1 LFLELSVEELVSRA
15 RLHDADAFAELI
27 QRFEGVAL
35 AVAYAQTRNA
45 ADAGDIVQEAFLR
58 AWQRLDS
65 LDDPSRFAHWIS
77 RMVRNLSI
85 DLRRRRKALPL
96 DESFDPPDSM
106 PQTTSL
112 ERDEQKKQVERAING
127 LDDLSR
133 ECVTLRY
140 YENMSSKQIAD
151 LLGITPAAVDMRLS
165 RARNQLKDRLQKFVG
180 EV

>member
-1 LFLELSVEELVSRA
+1 MELSVEELVSRA

-45 ADAGDIVQEAFLR
+45 ADAGDIVQEAFMR

-65 LDDPSRFAHWIS
+65 LDDPSRFAHWVS
-77 RMVRNLSI
+77 RMVRNLAI

-96 DESFDPPDSM
+96 DDSFDPPDSM
-106 PQTTSL
+106 PGASSM
-112 ERDEQKKQVERAING
+112 EIAEQKKQIDRAIRS
-127 LDDLSR
+127 LDELSR

-140 YENMSSKQIAD
+140 YENLASKEIAD
-151 LLGITPAAVDMRLS
+151 LLGITAAAVDMRLS
-165 RARNQLKDRLQKFVG
+165 RARNQLKDRLKPFFE

>member
-1 LFLELSVEELVSRA
+1 MELSVEELVSRA

-85 DLRRRRKALPL
+85 DLRRRRKTLPL
-96 DESFDPPDSM
+96 DESFDPPDSV
-106 PQTTSL
+106 THITSL
-112 ERDEQKKQVERAING
+112 EQDEQKRQVERAING

-165 RARNQLKDRLQKFVG
+165 RARNQLKDRLQKFAG